1 MPSVK
6 DRWKNWRTRKT
17 RSPND
22 SSSVVASPTPPPTE
36 SAKVPSSDVV
46 DSPPSSDP
54 SGKKAEVII
63 ATSGNRQPTTTS
75 PFKATSGVS
84 SDTADHA
91 HIPHSASLVVD
102 PAQDHPGPEEHLTKQ
117 SAELSISQRIWN
129 AAYDSLE
136 EDKDTADLV
145 KSYMKTLTA
154 ILKAEKSSGDSAP
167 DDDELAVQ
175 EQSPTTRQEYLKR
188 LVNDGQ
194 KKIETSSKIKMAV
207 GDVAQFILS
216 AKGMIDLAIQNI
228 PQAALPWA
236 GVCIGLQILLNPA
249 QATKSNL
256 AGIAHVTSRMDWYCA
271 LTEHLLNKNNIM
283 IGTESFQEV
292 LELLEKAVVLLYKEL
307 LLYQM
312 KSVCSYYR
320 HRGVGFLRGLANLD
334 DWDGDLA
341 RVKDAEIVVREY
353 SEQYYR
359 EYHKSSLRQLVDS
372 GSEMEKYL
380 GDIHQNLREFIA
392 LQKTT
397 RRSDEDKECLQDLF
411 AVDPQY
417 DLKDIEEKKDKLLDD
432 AYDWVFSTDE
442 YAAFTNWLDDGPNG
456 ASCRVLWI
464 DGPAGTGKTMLF
476 MGIIRKLSGQPSAL
490 SPSVS
495 YFFCQGTDQTR
506 NSATTILQSLVWQ
519 LLVQQPSLISHL
531 RDQRRNAGAPLLRG
545 ERAFYVLSD
554 ALHSMLKDPCLS
566 PIYFA
571 IDALDEC
578 DRKTPGLDQLLQLI
592 DSTLALS
599 SKVKWLVSSR
609 PEILVHAGG
618 KQLKDIH
625 ASTVSV
631 TLDPGR
637 LEGPVNAY
645 IDHKLDSMKGKDGY
659 DTDTLAQLSDDI
671 RQRAMSTFLW
681 VALALKELDGVDGW
695 DAVETIQRIPS
706 GLSNVYELIMAQ
718 IEKGSPENQKRCKNI
733 LVAVVLAY
741 RTLSLPELA
750 ILAGLQ
756 PKINPRTIVEKCGSF
771 LTISGQTVSLI
782 HQSAKDYLEANY
794 TTKLGSDI
802 GQGNADLSTRSINA
816 MGSIL
821 RHNIYALPYPGF
833 KTSDV
838 TPRDPDPL
846 APIRYSCVFWVGH
859 LCKAKSQGFENDL
872 IEGGAILKFFK
883 EHFLHWL
890 EALSLVGGI
899 SESIRLLKELQ
910 TVVDSASNTEL
921 SAFLRD
927 MHRFIRFFRQ
937 VIDIAPLQAY
947 FSGLVFA
954 PQRSLI
960 RQTFE
965 KFLHIWI
972 SHIPVPQLD
981 WSPRLYTLDHRST
994 PESLAFSAT
1003 GDRLAS
1009 GLDDG
1014 TIEIWDTAT
1023 GDCMQ
1028 TLQGHDRMV
1037 ISVAFSRNG
1046 NLLAS
1051 GSSNHIIKIWDTA
1064 SGDCVQIFQDHT
1076 GPVTSLSFSAT
1087 SEQLASGSSDETI
1100 KIWNV
1105 AAGKCVQTV
1114 EVNYAVH
1121 SVAFSNTDARLA
1133 AGLDGG
1139 STIIWDTAKCKHM
1152 HKLGHNRAPV
1162 ESVAFSADDKRLAS
1176 GEWNG
1181 RIKIW
1186 DTATGASLHTLNG
1199 HVDRVFSVSFLRDR
1213 DQLASGSFDGTVK
1226 MWDTATGECMWTL
1239 VGHSSGSILSATF
1252 SATGD
1257 KLASGGLSDTEVWDT
1272 LIVNNTTPIQSHTE
1286 GVKSVGF
1293 SASGHRLVSLSWVGT
1308 GTVSIWDIVTGKC
1321 IRMLERPVDCAHAAS
1336 VAFSMAGDRV
1346 ALGLF
1351 NGDIEVW
1358 DADTGECMHTFEH
1371 QGYKDSRIQTLA
1383 FSANGEQLASCSVGG
1398 YIKIWDTVRGECMQ
1412 TLHDF
1417 QVELIAFSA
1426 TGERLASGSR
1436 DGIIKMWRTASRN
1449 CVWNIRGHR
1458 RRITSLA
1465 FSGTGNR
1472 LASGSEDYTVKIW
1485 NTAKGDCIQMFEV
1498 GSFIYQLLF
1507 DPTSTYL
1514 VTEIGRIKVDLS
1526 SLTPAMESTDMPQE
1540 QTYIDQES
1548 REVLDEENGEG
1559 NNDELK
1565 EQAEGEYE
1573 AESFAEEESAEAGGL
1588 TSNDDQSED
1597 ELFEEE
1603 QSVDEELVDEES
1615 DDDKSVGEKSA
1626 AGELGAEE
1634 PAEAGSLASN
1644 NCQSGEELIEEEPA
1658 DDKLFDNES
1667 ADTES
1672 AEWESDEED
1681 LVPVSAAYY
1690 SETEVSGYGLSPDRT
1705 WITRDGD
1712 DLIWLPAE
1720 FRPESGCSAVHGNTV
1735 AIGCRSGGQVL
1746 IFGFTPNG
1754 YSPGN

>member
-6 DRWKNWRTRKT
+6 DRWKNWRARKT

-22 SSSVVASPTPPPTE
+22 SSSDVASPTPPPTDLYDCL
-36 SAKVPSSDVV
+36 SAKRWNTSDSEKVPSSDVV
-46 DSPPSSDP
+46 ESPPSSDP
-54 SGKKAEVII
+54 SGKKAEVTI

-75 PFKATSGVS
+75 PFKAMLDVS
-84 SDTADHA
+84 SDTGDRA
-91 HIPHSASLVVD
+91 HVPHSASLVVD
-102 PAQDHPGPEEHLTKQ
+102 PALAGPGPEEHLTKQ

-136 EDKDTADLV
+136 EDRATADLV
-145 KSYMKTLTA
+145 KSYLKTLTA
-154 ILKAEKSSGDSAP
+154 VLKAKKGSGVSAP
-167 DDDELAVQ
+167 EDDELAARL
-175 EQSPTTRQEYLKR
+175 QSPTTRQEYLKK
-188 LVNDGQ
+188 LLSDGQ
-194 KKIETSSKIKMAV
+194 EKIETSSKIKMAV
-207 GDVAQFILS
+207 GDVAQFVLS

-283 IGTESFQEV
+283 IGTESFENV
-292 LELLEKAVVLLYKEL
+292 LELLEKAVVRLYKEL

-312 KSVCSYYR
+312 KSVCTYYR
-320 HRGVGFLRGLANLD
+320 HRGIGFLRGLANLD
-334 DWDGDLA
+334 DWDGDLV

-380 GDIHQNLREFIA
+380 GDIHQNLQDFIA

-397 RRSDEDKECLQDLF
+397 RRNDEDKECLQDLF

-442 YAAFTNWLDDGPNG
+442 YAAFTNWLDDGRNRE
-456 ASCRVLWI
+456 SCRVLWI

-506 NSATTILQSLVWQ
+506 NSATTILRSLIWQ

-531 RDQRRNAGAPLLRG
+531 RDQRRNAGTPLLRG

-554 ALHSMLKDPCLS
+554 ALRSMLQDPCLS

-592 DSTLALS
+592 DSSLALS

-609 PEILVHAGG
+609 PEIIVYAGG

-631 TLDPGR
+631 TLDPR
-637 LEGPVNAY
+637 LLEGPVNAY

-659 DTDTLAQLSDDI
+659 DTDTLAQLSDEI

-681 VALALKELDGVDGW
+681 VALAFKELDGVDGW

-718 IEKGSPENQKRCKNI
+718 IEKDSPENQKRCKNI

-750 ILAGLQ
+750 VLAGLQ

-794 TTKLGSDI
+794 TTKLSSGV
-802 GQGNADLSTRSINA
+802 GQGNADISARSINA

-821 RHNIYALPYPGF
+821 RYNIYALPYPGF
-833 KTSDV
+833 ETSAV
-838 TPRDPDPL
+838 TPPDPDPL

-859 LCKAKSQGFENDL
+859 LCKAKRQGFENDL
-872 IEGGAILKFFK
+872 TEGGAILRFFK

-890 EALSLVGGI
+890 EALSL
-899 SESIRLLKELQ
+899 
-910 TVVDSASNTEL
+910 TAVDSANNTEL

-937 VIDIAPLQAY
+937 VIDVAPLQAY

-960 RQTFE
+960 RQTFG
-965 KFLHIWI
+965 KFLHSRI
-972 SHIPVPQLD
+972 SHIPIPQLD
-981 WSPRLYTLDHRST
+981 WSPRLYTLDLHTTT
-994 PESLAFSAT
+994 PESVAFSEA

-1009 GLDDG
+1009 GLTNG
-1014 TIEIWDTAT
+1014 IIKIWDTAT
-1023 GDCMQ
+1023 GGPMQ
-1028 TLQGHDRMV
+1028 TLQGHDDMV
-1037 ISVAFSRNG
+1037 NSVAFSRDG

-1051 GSSNHIIKIWDTA
+1051 GSRDHTIKIWDT
-1064 SGDCVQIFQDHT
+1064 STGDCVQIFQGHN
-1076 GPVTSLSFSAT
+1076 GPVSSVSFSAT
-1087 SEQLASGSSDETI
+1087 SKQLASGSSDETI
-1100 KIWNV
+1100 KIWDV
-1105 AAGKCVQTV
+1105 VAGKCVQTV

-1121 SVAFSNTDARLA
+1121 SVAFSNADARLA

-1139 STIIWDTAKCKHM
+1139 STIIWDTARDKHM
-1152 HKLGHNRAPV
+1152 HKLGDYGAFV

-1176 GEWNG
+1176 GEYHG
-1181 RIKIW
+1181 TIKIW
-1186 DTATGASLHTLNG
+1186 DTATGACLHTLHG
-1199 HVDRVFSVSFLRDR
+1199 HEETVFSVRFLRDR
-1213 DQLASGSFDGTVK
+1213 DRLASGSFDGTVK
-1226 MWDTATGECMWTL
+1226 IWDTAIGKCMRTL
-1239 VGHSSGSILSATF
+1239 VGHSTGEISSVSF

-1257 KLASGGLSDTEVWDT
+1257 QLASAGFADIEIWDMA
-1272 LIVNNTTPIQSHTE
+1272 IVNNTTPAQ
-1286 GVKSVGF
+1286 GRRQRVKSVAF
-1293 SASGHRLVSLSWVGT
+1293 SASGHRLVSLSWEGT
-1308 GTVSIWDIVTGKC
+1308 IWIWDTVTGKC
-1321 IRMLERPVDCAHAAS
+1321 ICTLERPVGSRSVAS

-1346 ALGLF
+1346 ASGVF
-1351 NGDIEVW
+1351 NGDIEIW
-1358 DADTGECMHTFEH
+1358 DAVTGRCMQTFKH
-1371 QGYKDSRIQTLA
+1371 QGDNFSWVESVA
-1383 FSANGEQLASCSVGG
+1383 FSATGEQLASCSMGG
-1398 YIKIWDTVRGECMQ
+1398 NIKIWDTDTGKCMQ
-1412 TLHDF
+1412 TLDHF
-1417 QVELIAFSA
+1417 QVTLVAFSP
-1426 TGERLASGSR
+1426 TGEQLAAGLR
-1436 DGIIKMWRTASRN
+1436 GGTIKMWRTVSRY
-1449 CVWNIRGHR
+1449 CMWRIRGHSR
-1458 RRITSLA
+1458 RLTSLA
-1465 FSGTGNR
+1465 FSGSGNQ
-1472 LASGSEDYTVKIW
+1472 LASASEDSTIKIW
-1485 NTAKGDCIQMFEV
+1485 NTATGDCIQMFNI
-1498 GSFIYQLLF
+1498 GTSINQLLF

-1514 VTEIGRIKVDLS
+1514 VTEIGRIKVDVS
-1526 SLTPAMESTDMPQE
+1526 SLVPAMTSEAGDMTEE
-1540 QTYIDQES
+1540 QTYLDQES
-1548 REVLDEENGEG
+1548 RELQDEENDED
-1559 NNDELK
+1559 NDDEWQ
-1565 EQAEGEYE
+1565 EQAHGEFE
-1573 AESFAEEESAEAGGL
+1573 PESVAERGSG
-1588 TSNDDQSED
+1588 
-1597 ELFEEE
+1597 
-1603 QSVDEELVDEES
+1603 
-1615 DDDKSVGEKSA
+1615 
-1626 AGELGAEE
+1626 
-1634 PAEAGSLASN
+1634 EAGSLASN
-1644 NCQSGEELIEEEPA
+1644 NGPSEEELFEEGEPA
-1658 DDKLFDNES
+1658 DYESVHEQSAADELADERSTDKETS
-1667 ADTES
+1667 E
-1672 AEWESDEED
+1672 EESDEED
-1681 LVPVSAAYY
+1681 LAPVSAAYY
-1690 SETEVSGYGLSPDRT
+1690 SETNVYGYGLPDRP
-1705 WITRDGD
+1705 WITRDGQD
-1712 DLIWLPAE
+1712 FIWLPPE
-1720 FRPESGCSAVHGNTV
+1720 FRPECSAVQGDTV
-1735 AIGCRSGGQVL
+1735 AIGCRSGQVL
-1746 IFGFTPNG
+1746 IFGFAPDG
-1754 YSPGN
+1754 YSADT

>member
-6 DRWKNWRTRKT
+6 DRWKNWRARKT

-22 SSSVVASPTPPPTE
+22 SSSVVASPTPPPTD

-46 DSPPSSDP
+46 ESPPPSHP
-54 SGKKAEVII
+54 SGKKAEVTI
-63 ATSGNRQPTTTS
+63 ATSGNRQPTTRS
-75 PFKATSGVS
+75 PSKATLDVL
-84 SDTADHA
+84 SDTGDHA
-91 HIPHSASLVVD
+91 HVPRSASLVVN
-102 PAQDHPGPEEHLTKQ
+102 PAQAHPGPEEQLTKQ
-117 SAELSISQRIWN
+117 SAVLSISQRIWN

-136 EDKDTADLV
+136 EDRATTDLV
-145 KSYMKTLTA
+145 KSYLKTLTA
-154 ILKAEKSSGDSAP
+154 VLKAEKGSSVSAP
-167 DDDELAVQ
+167 EDDELAAQ
-175 EQSPTTRQEYLKR
+175 LQSPTTRQEYLKK
-188 LVNDGQ
+188 LVSDGQ
-194 KKIETSSKIKMAV
+194 KKIETSSNIKMAV

-283 IGTESFQEV
+283 IGTESFPEI

-312 KSVCSYYR
+312 KSVCFYYR

-341 RVKDAEIVVREY
+341 CVKDAEIVVREY

-380 GDIHQNLREFIA
+380 GDIHQNLRDFIA

-397 RRSDEDKECLQDLF
+397 RRNDEDKECLQDLF

-417 DLKDIEEKKDKLLDD
+417 DLRDIEEKKDKLLDN

-442 YAAFTNWLDDGPNG
+442 YAAFTDWLDEGLNS

-464 DGPAGTGKTMLF
+464 DGSAGTGKTMLF
-476 MGIIRKLSGQPSAL
+476 MGIIRKLSSQPSAL

-506 NSATTILQSLVWQ
+506 NSATTILRSLVWQ

-554 ALHSMLKDPCLS
+554 ALRSMLQDPCLS

-592 DSTLALS
+592 DSSLALS

-609 PEILVHAGG
+609 PEVLVHAGG

-631 TLDPGR
+631 TLDPRR

-659 DTDTLAQLSDDI
+659 DTDTLAQLSHEI

-681 VALALKELDGVDGW
+681 VALAFKELDGVDGW

-733 LVAVVLAY
+733 LVAVILAY

-750 ILAGLQ
+750 VLAGLQ

-794 TTKLGSDI
+794 TTKLGSDV
-802 GQGNADLSTRSINA
+802 GQGNADISARSITA

-821 RHNIYALPYPGF
+821 RYNIYDLPYPGF
-833 KTSDV
+833 ETSDV
-838 TPRDPDPL
+838 TQPDPDPL

-859 LCKAKSQGFENDL
+859 LCKAKSQGFGNDL
-872 IEGGAILKFFK
+872 TEGGAVLRFFK

-910 TVVDSASNTEL
+910 TAVDSANDTEL

-937 VIDIAPLQAY
+937 VIDVAPLQAY
-947 FSGLVFA
+947 YSGLVFA
-954 PQRSLI
+954 PQRSLV

-965 KFLHIWI
+965 KFLHTRI
-972 SHIPVPQLD
+972 SHIPIPQLD
-981 WSPRLYTLDHRST
+981 WSPRLYTLDLYETT
-994 PESLAFSAT
+994 PESVAFSEA

-1009 GLDDG
+1009 GLKNG
-1014 TIEIWDTAT
+1014 LVKIWDTAT
-1023 GDCMQ
+1023 GGLMQ
-1028 TLQGHDRMV
+1028 ILQGHDDMV
-1037 ISVAFSRNG
+1037 NSVAFSRDG

-1051 GSSNHIIKIWDTA
+1051 GSRDHTIKIWDTVT
-1064 SGDCVQIFQDHT
+1064 GDCVQILGGHN
-1076 GPVTSLSFSAT
+1076 GPISSVSFSAT

-1100 KIWNV
+1100 KIWDV
-1105 AAGKCVQTV
+1105 VAGKCVQTV

-1121 SVAFSNTDARLA
+1121 SVAFSNADARLA

-1139 STIIWDTAKCKHM
+1139 SAIIWDTATDTQM
-1152 HKLGHNRAPV
+1152 HKLGNYRAFV
-1162 ESVAFSADDKRLAS
+1162 ESVAFSADDERLAS
-1176 GEWNG
+1176 GESHG
-1181 RIKIW
+1181 TIKIW
-1186 DTATGASLHTLNG
+1186 DTATGACLHTLHG
-1199 HVDRVFSVSFLRDR
+1199 HEDAVFYVGFLRGTDR
-1213 DQLASGSFDGTVK
+1213 LASGSFDGTVK
-1226 MWDTATGECMWTL
+1226 IWDPAIGKCMRTL
-1239 VGHSSGSILSATF
+1239 VGHSTGKISSLSF

-1257 KLASGGLSDTEVWDT
+1257 QLASAGFADIEIWDMA
-1272 LIVNNTTPIQSHTE
+1272 IVNNTTPVQSRQE
-1286 GVKSVGF
+1286 RVKSVTF
-1293 SASGHRLVSLSWVGT
+1293 SASGHRLVSLSWEGT
-1308 GTVSIWDIVTGKC
+1308 MWIWDTVTGKC
-1321 IRMLERPVDCAHAAS
+1321 ICTLERPVDGPSVAS

-1346 ALGLF
+1346 ASGLF
-1351 NGDIEVW
+1351 NGDIKIW
-1358 DADTGECMHTFEH
+1358 DTVTGRCMQTFKH
-1371 QGYKDSRIQTLA
+1371 QGYNFSWVQSVA
-1383 FSANGEQLASCSVGG
+1383 FSATGEQLASCSMGG
-1398 YIKIWDTVRGECMQ
+1398 DIKIWNTGTGKCMQ
-1412 TLHDF
+1412 TLDHF
-1417 QVELIAFSA
+1417 QVTLVAFSP
-1426 TGERLASGSR
+1426 TGERLAAGLR
-1436 DGIIKMWRTASRN
+1436 GGVIKMWRTVSRY
-1449 CVWNIRGHR
+1449 CMWRIRGHSR
-1458 RRITSLA
+1458 RLTSLA
-1465 FSGTGNR
+1465 FSGSGNQ
-1472 LASGSEDYTVKIW
+1472 LASASEDFTMKVW
-1485 NTAKGDCIQMFEV
+1485 NTATGDCIQMFNV
-1498 GSFIYQLLF
+1498 GTSICQLLF
-1507 DPTSTYL
+1507 DPTSTCL

-1526 SLTPAMESTDMPQE
+1526 SFVPAMTSEAGDMAE
-1540 QTYIDQES
+1540 DQTYLDQES
-1548 REVLDEENGEG
+1548 REVQEGLNGEV
-1559 NNDELK
+1559 
-1565 EQAEGEYE
+1565 
-1573 AESFAEEESAEAGGL
+1573 
-1588 TSNDDQSED
+1588 NDDEWQEQTHREFEPESVAERGSGEVGILASNNGLSEE
-1597 ELFEEE
+1597 ELFEERE
-1603 QSVDEELVDEES
+1603 PADYVSVDEQSAADELAD
-1615 DDDKSVGEKSA
+1615 EKSA
-1626 AGELGAEE
+1626 DKETDE
-1634 PAEAGSLASN
+1634 
-1644 NCQSGEELIEEEPA
+1644 EELSEE
-1658 DDKLFDNES
+1658 
-1667 ADTES
+1667 
-1672 AEWESDEED
+1672 ESDEED
-1681 LVPVSAAYY
+1681 LAPVSAAYY
-1690 SETEVSGYGLSPDRT
+1690 SETKVYGYGLPDRPWT
-1705 WITRDGD
+1705 TRDGQD
-1712 DLIWLPAE
+1712 FIWLPPE
-1720 FRPESGCSAVHGNTV
+1720 FRPECSAVQGDTV
-1735 AIGCRSGGQVL
+1735 AIGCRSGQVL
-1746 IFGFTPNG
+1746 IFGFAPDG
-1754 YSPGN
+1754 YSADT